1 MNKPTHKFLFHSLI
15 SFRVLMLFA
24 FMAVLI
30 SCSITPDF
38 QRKHSTNRSIQMI
51 SAKRPLV
58 VSCIAQQL
66 KTFSSS
72 STIIESK
79 ESLVLKEGEITIRVY
94 DLEDGVGGT
103 MVTLYGSSSYD
114 MPKALEVLNQCRKQ
128 LEAPKPPPQ
137 NPAN

>member
-1 MNKPTHKFLFHSLI
+1 
-15 SFRVLMLFA
+15 
-24 FMAVLI
+24 
-30 SCSITPDF
+30 
-38 QRKHSTNRSIQMI
+38 MI
-51 SAKRPLV
+51 PAIRPLV

-72 STIIESK
+72 STVIESK
-79 ESLVLKEGEITIRVY
+79 ESLVLMVGEITIRVY

-128 LEAPKPPPQ
+128 LESPKSMPQ
-137 NPAN
+137 SSVN